1 MTLTLEERETITVF
15 NEKDDTATVDT
26 CNPALMRKLDK
37 QMALQENGPI
47 GLIREDE
54 FGKAY
59 VIPKSWVKI
68 VPPRLLSPEQ
78 RAELSARGK
87 AGRQAQLARREATA

>member
-26 CNPALMRKLDK
+26 CNPALIRKLDK
-37 QMALQENGPI
+37 QIALQNI
-47 GLIREDE
+47 TMASCVREDE

-59 VIPKSWVKI
+59 VIPKSWVK
-68 VPPRLLSPEQ
+68 VSPPPTYSPET
-78 RAELSARGK
+78 
-87 AGRQAQLARREATA
+87 LAKKQATARALAERRKATP